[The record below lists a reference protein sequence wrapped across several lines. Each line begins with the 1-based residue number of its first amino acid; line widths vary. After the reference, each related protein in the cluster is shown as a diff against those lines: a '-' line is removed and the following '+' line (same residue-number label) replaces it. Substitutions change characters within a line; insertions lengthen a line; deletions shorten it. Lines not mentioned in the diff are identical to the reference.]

1 MDILRKTIKKLSDEE
16 YQALLLQVSGKK
28 KNKPYYVLEATRNNN
43 HFDDTEMMKQLQV
56 NPSAYYTLKSRLNT
70 RIAEILSKK
79 VENPIRELMEEVVRV
94 PATLYGT
101 NRDFSIRALKE
112 IENRIG
118 RTVTSRWSEREID
131 IDLLFYG
138 NEILNNETIHVP
150 HNEIENRKFVL
161 VPMNEIA
168 PELVHP
174 VLKKSISELL
184 SETSDEL
191 QVTKF
196 TFTKS
201 GK

>member
-1 MDILRKTIKKLSDEE
+1 MTKAYLGLGSNKGERISYIESALSEIAKTEKTEVIKCSSVYETE
-16 YQALLLQVSGKK
+16 PWGV
-28 KNKPYYVLEATRNNN
+28 KNQGDYLN
-43 HFDDTEMMKQLQV
+43 
-56 NPSAYYTLKSRLNT
+56 SA
-70 RIAEILSKK
+70 AEINTELSAA
-79 VENPIRELMEEVVRV
+79 EL
-94 PATLYGT
+94 LK
-101 NRDFSIRALKE
+101 ALKE